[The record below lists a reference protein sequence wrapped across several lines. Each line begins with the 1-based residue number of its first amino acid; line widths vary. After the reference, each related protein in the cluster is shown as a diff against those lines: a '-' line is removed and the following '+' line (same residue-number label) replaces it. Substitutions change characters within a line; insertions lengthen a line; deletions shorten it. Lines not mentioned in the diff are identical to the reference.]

1 MPIDKRVASC
11 LLLSKVLV
19 ADGMMTENERAFLD
33 ATMRRMSLDAD
44 ERRRVVELEGWDEA
58 ESAIKVLPEDERQE
72 VLRLVMDAAA
82 ADGRLSPLEVKAVA
96 KIRADLGLDR

>member
-1 MPIDKRVASC
+1 MAIDKRVASC

-33 ATMRRMSLDAD
+33 AAMKRMNLDGD

-58 ESAIKVLPEDERQE
+58 ESAIAGLPKNEREE
-72 VLRLVMDAAA
+72 VLRLATDAAA
-82 ADGRLSPLEVKAVA
+82 ADGRLSPLEVTAVA
-96 KIRADLGLDR
+96 NIRVALGLD